1 MVSLEALVSDTGA
14 DSCLGVPT
22 GCPQPL
28 SAGSL
33 PTLSPEDP
41 LHPEGHPSECSLPIW
56 RVLPHSAPCPY
67 RGSSLRVLPD
77 HPEGP
82 PSWCSLPIR
91 MVLLSPSSAPLNLSK
106 ELLWEQ
112 NSGSPPQ
119 GLALPGLGHLVTG
132 VPGLQPSQLC
142 GLGRAVSL
150 SGQVGNGDDS
160 NMVSPLGLF

>member
-22 GCPQPL
+22 GHPQPL

-41 LHPEGHPSECSLPIW
+41 FASRVSSLRVLPAYLEGPPSQCSLPIQ
-56 RVLPHSAPCPY
+56 RVVPHSAPCLSG
-67 RGSSLRVLPD
+67 GSSLTMLPD

-91 MVLLSPSSAPLNLSK
+91 RVLLLSPSSAPLNLPK
-106 ELLWEQ
+106 ELFWEQ

-132 VPGLQPSQLC
+132 VPGLQPGQLC
-142 GLGRAVSL
+142 GLG
-150 SGQVGNGDDS
+150 
-160 NMVSPLGLF
+160 